1 MIDPR
6 SIIDPGAELGNNVSV
21 GPWTMI
27 GPDVVIGDDCWI
39 APHVILKGPTTIGRN
54 NRIYQFATVGED
66 SPAFAYGGEPT
77 TLEIG
82 DDNVIR
88 EGVTIHRGLI
98 QDRGA
103 TVIGNHCLL
112 MAYVHVGHDCIV
124 GDHVIMA
131 NNASISGHVQVGD
144 HANFGGYAG
153 VPQFRSIGAYT
164 HIAAMSLVLKDVPAY
179 MTVSGNPAYAI
190 GLNVEGMRRRGYD
203 DELIR
208 MLRQAHK
215 VVYREG
221 RTVNEACE
229 ALLDSAQEVPEV
241 GLFVQPIRDSQH
253 GIIRPRSRGS
263 SEDGDPKVEDGDPKV
278 GDGDPKVGDGDP
290 KVGDAD

>member
-6 SIIDPGAELGNNVSV
+6 SIIDPSAELGNNVTV

-27 GPDVVIGDDCWI
+27 GADVVIGDDCWI
-39 APHVILKGPTTIGRN
+39 APHVVLKGPTTIGRN
-54 NRIYQFATVGED
+54 NRIYQFSTVGED
-66 SPAFAYGGEPT
+66 TPAIAYHGEPT

-98 QDRGA
+98 QDLG
-103 TVIGNHCLL
+103 TTIIGNHCLL
-112 MAYVHVGHDCIV
+112 MAYVHIGHDCV
-124 GDHVIMA
+124 LGDHVIMA
-131 NNASISGHVQVGD
+131 NNVAISGHVQVGD
-144 HANFGGYAG
+144 YANFGGYSG
-153 VPQFRSIGAYT
+153 VAQFRIVGAHT

-179 MTVSGNPAYAI
+179 LTVTGTPAYAV

-203 DELIR
+203 DELIKT
-208 MLRQAHK
+208 LRRAHK

-229 ALLDSAQEVPEV
+229 ELANSAREIPEV
-241 GLFVQPIRDSQH
+241 GLFVQSIRDSQK
-253 GIIRPRSRGS
+253 GIIRARGRGQI
-263 SEDGDPKVEDGDPKV
+263 EDDGNSLEGADQPQPTDK
-278 GDGDPKVGDGDP
+278 
-290 KVGDAD
+290 DAD